1 MKKFFSL
8 SAFIFLV
15 AFFGFEA
22 EAQKLKVPGVDL
34 ASQVLGILDKT
45 DGLGLSAD
53 QETKL
58 KANNKSFVDDV
69 FGVLN
74 GNLSDDAKKSKFLDL
89 KKIRQNFLMGLL
101 GQSLLG
107 KYNGSV
113 NKLLGPL
120 KSQLG
125 PAALA
130 F

>member
-1 MKKFFSL
+1 MKKLFTL
-8 SAFIFLV
+8 SVLIFLV
-15 AFFGFEA
+15 AIFGVEA
-22 EAQKLKVPGVDL
+22 ETQKLKVPGVDL

-53 QETKL
+53 QTTKL

-89 KKIRQNFLMGLL
+89 KKIRQNFLLGLL